1 MKRTR
6 IVAAGCL
13 AALMLSMASCNRG
26 ITDFHQRFD
35 YAYIY
40 FGDKLVVEG
49 AVEKWWDYDNSDM
62 VQVQIDGKI
71 YLTHSANILLIQ
83 K

>member
-1 MKRTR
+1 MKRSR

-13 AALMLSMASCNRG
+13 AALMLSTASCNRG
-26 ITDFHQRFD
+26 ITDFHQKFD

-49 AVEKWWDYDNSDM
+49 EVEKWWDYDNSDI
-62 VQVQIDGKI
+62 VQVQIDGKV
-71 YLTHSANILLIQ
+71 YLTHSANVLLVQ